1 VVNAV
6 AAENGL
12 DNEVEDIKQAEGS
25 AFPEGQD
32 NEDAG
37 IKDVDNAENVSGEE
51 QEEDC
56 SSEAEDAAGNVSGEE
71 ENSDAKAGTPKK
83 EKRFGRKKDKNLE
96 KLEAKLAELEDKR
109 VRQLAEFENFRKR
122 SEKEKSQMFETGAK
136 TVVEKILPVIDNFE
150 RGLAGVP
157 EEEKDAPFVQ
167 GVELVYK
174 QLVTALGE
182 LGVKPIEA
190 AGQEFDPNLHNAV
203 MAVDDDTLESGTVAE
218 EMQKGY
224 MYKESVVRHSMV
236 KVVN

>member
-1 VVNAV
+1 MIYSKMIYKRGGNS
-6 AAENGL
+6 
-12 DNEVEDIKQAEGS
+12 VED
-25 AFPEGQD
+25 
-32 NEDAG
+32 
-37 IKDVDNAENVSGEE
+37 KDLENDLEQKEE
-51 QEEDC
+51 SEEKEVQEETLQ
-56 SSEAEDAAGNVSGEE
+56 EE
-71 ENSDAKAGTPKK
+71 EEKK
-83 EKRFGRKKDKNLE
+83 EEETSAKEEKEPAKENKLKRFGKKKDKTVE
-96 KLEAKLAELEDKR
+96 KLEEKLADLEDKR

>member
-1 VVNAV
+1 MATEKDIEKEIEKELDETVQT
-6 AAENGL
+6 AE
-12 DNEVEDIKQAEGS
+12 
-25 AFPEGQD
+25 
-32 NEDAG
+32 
-37 IKDVDNAENVSGEE
+37 DNAENTEAAVDTEDPADGSLDEGADKEE
-51 QEEDC
+51 K
-56 SSEAEDAAGNVSGEE
+56 EAPAD
-71 ENSDAKAGTPKK
+71 KK
-83 EKRFGRKKDKNLE
+83 EKKFGRKKDKALE
-96 KLEAKLAELEDKR
+96 KLEEKLAELEDKR

-122 SEKEKSQMFETGAK
+122 SEKEKSQMFEIGAK
-136 TVVEKILPVIDNFE
+136 SVVEKILPVIDNFE
-150 RGLAGVP
+150 RGLQGIP

-174 QLVTALGE
+174 QMITALDE

-190 AGQEFDPNLHNAV
+190 VGKEFDPNLHNAV